1 MSIGPVSK
9 HICNAVRLEAQQ
21 HGPIVWL
28 DLDAHYSALAQA
40 LKAAHSA
47 GEFKYPVVPFQ
58 GSFLETM
65 LELAPYGG
73 DLHRAGL
80 IIHMPGFNA
89 TTIKKSPLLEQ
100 YAAGRRYRIA
110 LERAVREAATGL
122 VAPKSIEAFV
132 ASEYTLASADAWLAE
147 QESTGNSQLG
157 DWLKQVPVTA
167 VLQALRDTD
176 HPKNKGLINP
186 ENGTLVYGW
195 CEKKLGLDQA
205 WREFAAHFHGSAT
218 DSSYIEL
225 VIVSHAMAVEFVDD
239 LGRDP
244 VLAQL
249 KPLQHLPKPLV
260 QANCSVTTWLRE
272 KHPSTYA
279 RIADELEERIVG
291 SEDQGAPEDLGRVD
305 TFRFEEER
313 LMVSALDALE
323 QEEWGKALS
332 WAEDRTTNASFW
344 SSQKPERKNAWRLIA
359 AAATLG
365 SKLEQGNRLLST
377 QWIGQGDAL
386 RAYQGAT
393 EFGAWEVDQAH
404 RKLES
409 ERVRRWDAHLPH
421 YTTLQQ
427 RLSGI
432 RQTYR
437 EWANELARKYAKVC
451 KEQGFLPDSKQ
462 QQRTLFGQV
471 VRPLLDDHPK
481 QRTAYFL
488 VDALRFELGC
498 ELFERIKD
506 TRGVQA
512 TLSARFAE
520 APTLTC
526 IGMNALAGVTDSA
539 GRLTVTTNS
548 KGAPTG
554 LHTGAYAVNNPDSR
568 RRNMKDRAGLKN
580 CLGISLAGVLDETPD
595 TLKRRVSQTRL
606 TVVHSLEIDAA
617 GEHGH
622 GLHVFERFIEQITS
636 AFRLLREAG
645 IEHFV
650 ITSDHGFLLLD
661 ESTIDRQG
669 FGSRR
674 APKRRYALH
683 PTPDKRPNQARFSP
697 LQLGL
702 QGLEDQVVFLTDTH
716 VFDRG
721 AQKDTFV
728 HGGISLQE
736 RVIPVITMTQKRKSG
751 ATTLTYVVRAQTD
764 KVGHG
769 ISRLSGM
776 MEIAS
781 TGMLAF
787 GGEST
792 LEVALQVSGRTDIE
806 VQLLDVEG
814 AEALGDNFVAKAR
827 QPFKLF
833 VRLVGPTAG
842 KVQLTLYHPGSRTR
856 LKALTLPEWFP
867 INVQGQPAAKAQ
879 APAPDQDWLASIE
892 SPEERA
898 VFAHITEHGV
908 ITEQEATKMLGSPR
922 KFRRFANKLD
932 ELVRRAPYEV
942 TVESTGSGKRI
953 QRRGNA

>member
-1 MSIGPVSK
+1 MSLGPVSQ

-28 DLDAHYSALAQA
+28 DLDAHYGGLAQQ

-65 LELAPYGG
+65 LELAPHGG

-89 TTIKKSPLLEQ
+89 ATIKKSPLLEQ

-122 VAPKSIEAFV
+122 VAPKAIDAFV
-132 ASEYTLASADAWLAE
+132 AGDYTLATADTWLAE

-157 DWLKQVPVTA
+157 DWLKQVPETA
-167 VLQALRDTD
+167 VLNALHQAG
-176 HPKNKGLINP
+176 HPNHKGLVNP
-186 ENGTLVYGW
+186 DNATLVYGW
-195 CEKKLGLDQA
+195 CEKKLGLDTA
-205 WREFAAHFHGSAT
+205 WRTFAADFRGGSKA
-218 DSSYIEL
+218 SSYLEL

-239 LGRDP
+239 LGRAP
-244 VLAQL
+244 NLAQL
-249 KPLQHLPKPLV
+249 KPLKKLPKPLI
-260 QANCSVTTWLRE
+260 QANCSLTHWLRD
-272 KHPSTYA
+272 KHPSTYE
-279 RIADELEERIVG
+279 RIADELEERIVS
-291 SEDQGAPEDLGRVD
+291 SEDKGAPEDLGQVD

-313 LMVSALDALE
+313 LMVSALDALDKE
-323 QEEWGKALS
+323 HWNKALE
-332 WAEDRTTNASFW
+332 WAQGRTTNACFW
-344 SSQKPERKNAWRLIA
+344 SSQKPQRKNAWRLIA

-365 SKLEQGNRLLST
+365 AKLEEGNRLLSA
-377 QWIGQGDAL
+377 QWLGQGDAL
-386 RAYQGAT
+386 RAYQGSAD
-393 EFGAWEVDQAH
+393 FGAWEVDQAH

-409 ERVRRWDAHLPH
+409 ERARRWDAHLPH
-421 YTTLQQ
+421 YTTLQKC
-427 RLSGI
+427 LAGI
-432 RQTYR
+432 RSTYR
-437 EWANELARKYAKVC
+437 EWANNLARKYATLC
-451 KEQGFLPDSKQ
+451 KEQGFLPDNTQ
-462 QQRTLFGQV
+462 QQRTLFPQV

-488 VDALRFELGC
+488 VDALRFELGQ

-512 TLSARFAE
+512 TLSARLAE

-526 IGMNALAGVTDSA
+526 ICMNALAGVTDSA
-539 GRLTVTTNS
+539 GRLTVTTNA

-554 LHTGAYAVNNPDSR
+554 LHTGAYAVNNPESR
-568 RRNMKDRAGLKN
+568 RRNMKDRAGLKS

-622 GLHVFERFIEQITS
+622 GLHVFERFVEQITS

-650 ITSDHGFLLLD
+650 ITADHGFLLLD
-661 ESTIDRQG
+661 ETTIDRAG
-669 FGSRR
+669 FGNRR

-683 PTPDKRPNQARFSP
+683 PAPDKQPNQVSFSP

-702 QGLEDQVVFLTDTH
+702 QGLDDQVVFLTDTH

-751 ATTLTYVVRAQTD
+751 ATTLTYAVTAQTD
-764 KVGHG
+764 KVRQG
-769 ISRLSGM
+769 ISRISGK

-792 LEVALQVSGRTDIE
+792 LEVALKVDGRPDIE

-814 AEALGDNFVAKAR
+814 AEALGDNFVARAR
-827 QPFKLF
+827 QSFKLF
-833 VRLVGPTAG
+833 VRLVGPTPG
-842 KVQLTLYHPGSRTR
+842 KAQLTLYHPGSRTR
-856 LKALTLPEWFP
+856 LQAVTLPEWFP
-867 INVQGQPAAKAQ
+867 INVQGQPAAQ
-879 APAPDQDWLASIE
+879 TEAPAPAQDWLSSIE
-892 SPEERA
+892 EPEVRA

-908 ITEQEATKMLGSPR
+908 ITEQEATQMLGSPR
-922 KFRRFANKLD
+922 KFRRFANRL
-932 ELVRRAPYEV
+932 EEYVRRAPYDV